1 MELAVLIGGAVVAV
15 GVVALWLSR
24 NRGVTVVEVAPPRS
38 AASSAR
44 PPVVVQGSG
53 PVHDLL
59 NAGRKIEAIKRY
71 RELTG
76 VGLKEAKDAVEAL
89 ERGEGLVMPAPRPLA
104 VAVSADAAIDDAELR
119 AHLAADRPIEAIKR
133 YRELTGLG
141 LKESKDAIDALRET
155 RKS

>member
-24 NRGVTVVEVAPPRS
+24 NRGVTVVEVAPPGS
-38 AASSAR
+38 AAPSVR

-89 ERGEGLVMPAPRPLA
+89 ERGEGLVMPAPAP
-104 VAVSADAAIDDAELR
+104 VATVSAGAAIDDAELR